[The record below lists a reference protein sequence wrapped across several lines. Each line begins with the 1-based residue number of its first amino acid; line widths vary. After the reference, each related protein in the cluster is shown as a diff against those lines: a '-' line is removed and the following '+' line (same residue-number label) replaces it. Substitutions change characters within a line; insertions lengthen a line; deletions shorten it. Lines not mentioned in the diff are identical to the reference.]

1 MDGNDFLDKF
11 KEKFISKKEQNEIIN
26 DEKKENNENLNKN
39 NNLVNINNN
48 DNNRNME
55 GGRVS
60 KLFLRNMYKNQ
71 LSNIKEEIQK
81 DNKIKQQKKKRK
93 R

>member
-60 KLFLRNMYKNQ
+60 KLY
-71 LSNIKEEIQK
+71 
-81 DNKIKQQKKKRK
+81 
-93 R
+93 

>member
-55 GGRVS
+55 R
-60 KLFLRNMYKNQ
+60 R
-71 LSNIKEEIQK
+71 
-81 DNKIKQQKKKRK
+81 
-93 R
+93 